1 MNQSQKKLEQIE
13 KRIKLLSPPNPS
25 DFVGGK
31 KSAAY
36 KTALAN
42 WKKPSNYPKGGPL
55 PLLRSQNYKPDI
67 QKELDKATEEQQHL
81 IKRIQTPSFRRG
93 QGPGRSVANKDYIPN
108 FRTGAELQI
117 KGFPAIDYRSGE
129 DPTPGASG
137 LTVYQ
142 GRQIVLPS
150 FAGKYGPKDLKNEL
164 GATQASDPQKGTD
177 QINTGSGKFAHW
189 YPDNERNQPLQ
200 IAAAKKNETTTNT
213 NLKINPFSGKPVVH
227 TIPTTNNTKL
237 KISSDVHT
245 IDPSTG
251 EPVGVLTRS
260 QRRAFEARADVQE
273 KLREAQKNKT
283 DLRIYKDR
291 LGKKVTRTSGG

>member
-1 MNQSQKKLEQIE
+1 MNQSKKKLEQIE

-36 KTALAN
+36 KAALAN

-55 PLLRSQNYKPDI
+55 PILRSQNYKPDI
-67 QKELDKATEEQQHL
+67 QKELDKATKEQQHL

-108 FRTGAELQI
+108 FRTGAKLQI
-117 KGFPAIDYRSGE
+117 KGFPAIDYRSGR
-129 DPTPGASG
+129 DPTPGASE
-137 LTVYQ
+137 LTIYQ

-150 FAGKYGPKDLKNEL
+150 FAGKYGPKDLKREL
-164 GATQASDPQKGTD
+164 GATTDNKSTGTVESTAEYTAES
-177 QINTGSGKFAHW
+177 N
-189 YPDNERNQPLQ
+189 LQ
-200 IAAAKKNETTTNT
+200 
-213 NLKINPFSGKPVVH
+213 INPFDGKPAVH

-251 EPVGVLTRS
+251 EPVGVITRS